1 MTGTN
6 RRDRSAGGRSEADV
20 DSDEHI
26 PDRVVGASLSGDI
39 FVGGGGR

>member
-6 RRDRSAGGRSEADV
+6 GRDRSAGGRSEAEV
-20 DSDEHI
+20 DSDEQI
-26 PDRVVGASLSGDI
+26 PDRVVGASLSGET